1 MLILTSFFMI
11 NSGLGGENGPFII
24 HFDPQNRADI
34 VGGAENVYGILGV
47 AGVMAVIN
55 FFLANVIYDR
65 EKYLAYIMASVTLVS
80 AVLTL
85 VIIWKI
91 VSVN

>member
-1 MLILTSFFMI
+1 VFILVSFFMI
-11 NSGLGGENGPFII
+11 NSELGAEKGPFII
-24 HFDPQNRADI
+24 HFDSQNRADVI
-34 VGGAENVYGILGV
+34 GGSESVYGILGV

-55 FFLANVIYDR
+55 LFLANVIYDR
-65 EKYLAYIMASVTLVS
+65 EKYLAYVLACVTLII
-80 AVLTL
+80 AILTL